1 MLIYQALKKDHDKL
15 KPLLATL
22 VKSSTADEETRA
34 KLIAKIRDELIPH
47 SRAEEAIFYNS
58 LRTIEG
64 TKALVAHSYT
74 EHLEAEAL
82 LRSLQTMDAMNI
94 EWKKTAQKLKTALEH
109 HIAEEEGR
117 IFPAAKLVLMDEE
130 ARLMAQAFEQM
141 KPEIL
146 EGSFLQST
154 LDFIVNVMPTRFAN
168 QLRDFIHRA

>member
-1 MLIYQALKKDHDKL
+1 MLIYEALKKDHDKL

-22 VKSSTADEETRA
+22 VKSSMADEETRA

-94 EWKKTAQKLKTALEH
+94 EWKKTAQKLKTSVEH
-109 HIAEEEGR
+109 HIAEEGR
-117 IFPAAKLVLMDEE
+117 IFSAAKLVLIDEE

-141 KPEIL
+141 KPEIR

-154 LDFIVNVMPTRFAN
+154 LEFIVNVMPSRFAS
-168 QLRDFIHRA
+168 QLRDFIHRV